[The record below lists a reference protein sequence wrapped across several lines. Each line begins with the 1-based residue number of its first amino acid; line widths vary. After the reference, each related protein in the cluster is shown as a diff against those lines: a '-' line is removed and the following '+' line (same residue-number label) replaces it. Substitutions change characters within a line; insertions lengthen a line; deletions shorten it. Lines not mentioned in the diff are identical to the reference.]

1 MPTQP
6 QKRKINPLA
15 IVAVILLVLAA
26 GILFLIFAPGPRMK
40 WALTMGEKYLTDCEY
55 TQAVTMF
62 SRAIRVD
69 DRSEPAYLGR
79 AEAYIQL
86 NQPAAA
92 VDDLTFVI
100 DELTTDDADVYIQ
113 RAEAYTML
121 ADTEAAQADLDTA
134 ASLGADTTAAEET
147 LAALTPEP
155 TPEPEK
161 AFSLPVRYQDFLD
174 ADNPQTDI
182 VATYYDNGKIRSTTS
197 QGLTINP
204 NRQFDENGHQVYSTS
219 NFGDLTTTFQLDE
232 NGNIVRSDN
241 ISTSTFLGSSSE
253 TFTNTYTYDDHGN
266 MTSYNTT
273 ASNPIDTEVR
283 WVYEYDDEGRI
294 THETSYTQSGAVYN
308 DWTYVYAADGSYTET
323 LSTLQRYIEEADA
336 DIERPEATNWA
347 DDTFANIRTLQY
359 RADGTLASLTATL
372 RDGGSLAVEAT
383 FNENGDPLNVITYL
397 PNGQV
402 DSTDVYTYNEKGL
415 LTQKT
420 STPTIEV
427 GEVVAYTYTYTY
439 EYDAD
444 GNVTKRTGTYSNAGI
459 SGELREIITYEVRT
473 LPANYEPYDLKSFL
487 L

>member
-26 GILFLIFAPGPRMK
+26 GMLFLIFAPGPRMK

-121 ADTEAAQADLDTA
+121 GNTEAAQADLDTA

-161 AFSLPVRYQDFLD
+161 ETRTVSLPIEIQNYVRGSAVTTLQYSDDGKLQSYVFQD
-174 ADNPQTDI
+174 N
-182 VATYYDNGKIRSTTS
+182 YGSNNRSEYDEHENVVLEEYTS
-197 QGLTINP
+197 GNSA
-204 NRQFDENGHQVYSTS
+204 VY
-219 NFGDLTTTFQLDE
+219 
-232 NGNIVRSDN
+232 
-241 ISTSTFLGSSSE
+241 
-253 TFTNTYTYDDHGN
+253 TYTYDNDGKMLTYALDGGTYQWAESYTYDSHGN
-266 MTSYNTT
+266 MTHLETNEPRAHGMATDWKYAYNG
-273 ASNPIDTEVR
+273 SK
-283 WVYEYDDEGRI
+283 RI
-294 THETSYTQSGAVYN
+294 ADCTGYYN
-308 DWTYVYAADGSYTET
+308 G
-323 LSTLQRYIEEADA
+323 EE
-336 DIERPEATNWA
+336 
-347 DDTFANIRTLQY
+347 
-359 RADGTLASLTATL
+359 
-372 RDGGSLAVEAT
+372 
-383 FNENGDPLNVITYL
+383 
-397 PNGQV
+397 
-402 DSTDVYTYNEKGL
+402 VYTDK
-415 LTQKT
+415 
-420 STPTIEV
+420 
-427 GEVVAYTYTYTY
+427 YTYTDTHYTIETIYAVQGEDPHRFVTYTSDGIRQYEKGYMVSESGGEFLYHDMTYNADGNIVSEIYYNEDGTPSYTVENTYDDKGRLTQHSESSNGTISVMTYTY
-439 EYDAD
+439 IFDAD
-444 GNVTKRTGTYSNAGI
+444 GNAIGRTAYTDGALA
-459 SGELREIITYEVRT
+459 EQITYTVMEMPSDYTFVEEN
-473 LPANYEPYDLKSFL
+473 AAQHNYKSFAVPN
-487 L
+487 